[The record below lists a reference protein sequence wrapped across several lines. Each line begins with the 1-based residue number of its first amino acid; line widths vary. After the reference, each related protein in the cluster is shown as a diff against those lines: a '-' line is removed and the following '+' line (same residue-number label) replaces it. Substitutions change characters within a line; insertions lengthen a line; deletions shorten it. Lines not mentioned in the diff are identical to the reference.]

1 MFRYRKIYPAAIE
14 AVAGGKIP
22 IKDIVT
28 DYFELDDIQNALDS
42 CVKNK
47 ADIVK
52 GVIKVC

>member
-1 MFRYRKIYPAAIE
+1 MAIE
-14 AVAGGKIP
+14 AVASGKIA

-28 DYFELDDIQNALDS
+28 DSFELDDIQNALDA

-52 GVIKVC
+52 GVIKVS

>member
-1 MFRYRKIYPAAIE
+1 MFRYRNIYPIAIE
-14 AVAGGKIP
+14 AVAEGRIN
-22 IKDIVT
+22 IKDVVT
-28 DYFELDDIQNALDS
+28 NYFELDDIKNALDS